1 MRKIVV
7 NTRLLRKEQMDGIGW
22 FTYNT
27 MKYITAANPDIE
39 FHFLFDSGVEDE
51 FVFSKNII
59 PKSLFPPAKHAVLNV
74 AWFEWS
80 TRNYLK
86 KINPDLFLSPD
97 GILSLGWNGPQY
109 GVIHDINFI
118 HIPEDLKWTN
128 RKYYNYFIPR
138 SARKAARLSTVSAFS
153 KQDIVRNFSID
164 PGKID
169 VVYCG
174 INSFFEPATDTE
186 KQEVKRKFTDGQD
199 YFLFVGALHPRKNII
214 RLMQAY
220 ELFRNTTTR
229 NMKLVLAGKE
239 MYRTGEMHE
248 YHSQMKFKQDVV
260 FTGRVQDKELKQLM
274 GGAFCLTFVPYFE
287 GFGIPPLEAMQ
298 CNVPV
303 IASNVTSIPEVVGDA
318 ALLVDPL
325 SIESICS
332 AMQKVVQDQT
342 LRQELI
348 LKGSHRKS
356 VFSWERT
363 ASLLWTSIS
372 RVL

>member
-39 FHFLFDSGVEDE
+39 FHFLFDTGIQEE
-51 FVFSKNII
+51 FVFSKNIV
-59 PKSLFPPAKHAVLNV
+59 PKNLFPPAKHAVLNL

-80 TRNYLK
+80 TKNYLK

-97 GILSLGWNGPQY
+97 GILALGWNGPQY

-128 RKYYNYFIPR
+128 RRYYNYFIPR
-138 SARKAARLSTVSAFS
+138 SARKAARLSTVSSYS

-164 PGKID
+164 PEKID

-174 INSFFEPATDTE
+174 INSFFEPTTDAE

-220 ELFRNTTTR
+220 ELFRKATPG

-248 YHSQMKFKQDVV
+248 YHSQMKFKHDVI

-274 GGAFCLTFVPYFE
+274 GAAFCLTFVPYFE

-325 SIESICS
+325 SIENISS
-332 AMQKVVQDQT
+332 AMQRVVEDQT
-342 LRQELI
+342 LRQELV
-348 LKGSHRKS
+348 LKGSYRKS

-363 ASLLWTSIS
+363 ASLLWTSIAK
-372 RVL
+372 VL